1 MICYNCLKVYPLSDT
16 VPVQLTDDKG
26 KTLKSVCICESC
38 AKEFIKAII
47 KGYLTKDTDKIERL
61 L

>member
-1 MICYNCLKVYPLSDT
+1 MICFNCLKVYPLSDT
-16 VPVQLTDDKG
+16 VQAQLTDDKG
-26 KTLKSVCICESC
+26 KTLKTVCICESC

-47 KGYLTKDTDKIERL
+47 NGYFKDSDKIERL